1 MQSTLSVDGQVPR
14 LSALNSKITSILST
28 SLANIEIR
36 DALEALD
43 TRKIQNTPT
52 TRRNLRLNLQQDVIT
67 SNAEII
73 RDFGSVASQLQ
84 NVGTALSK
92 LQQTVA
98 EMRRHVSAAK
108 LETAP
113 MLEEADVLLTKQREV
128 NTKKQLLQAF
138 NEHFVLSEEE
148 LLFLTS
154 TADPVDDRFF
164 VALVKAKRIHQDSQV
179 LLSNE
184 NQRLGLEILDASSKN
199 LNAAFQ
205 KLYRWVQKEFK
216 SLDLENPQLTA
227 SIRRGVRVLAER
239 PALFQNC
246 LDTFAESREKT
257 LLDAF
262 YAALTGS
269 SAPAAGLQRPIEFSM
284 HEPLRYVGDMLA
296 WLHST
301 AVSEREALEGLFV
314 SESDEI
320 ARSIREGLE
329 SEPWLQPNGLA
340 EPQKSFD
347 GRKTL
352 GNLIDRGLAGAAQ
365 VFRQR
370 VDQVVQS
377 HDDPV
382 LAYKVSNLI
391 GFYRNIFARLA
402 DTTDFLRA
410 MDQMRSNALMQ
421 FKTFMRMQLTTASNE
436 ASMPYNHST
445 PDFLEDA
452 LEQIRALLT
461 SHETSAA
468 SSASSDEAFNLIID
482 EAFTPFVAICSNLVS
497 TVPLPGSSIFN
508 INCLQTCQATLH
520 PFRGVA
526 QPVII
531 DNDASINEHVA
542 QLSEW
547 AHSYLLEQSGMG
559 LLLDEIRD
567 VRDIADASAAMKALL
582 SSPTFSED
590 SLYELAQRLDAFLP
604 SAIIDANEQLR
615 SLRDKTLLGQVV
627 GRGAEAFRLAFEE
640 VVDWIERIDESGIR
654 GVDNVGET
662 GTEDEGITP
671 LRYIFPRTIEE
682 VGILLS

>member
-1 MQSTLSVDGQVPR
+1 MMIDGQAPR
-14 LSALNSKITSILST
+14 LSALNTKITSILSS

-43 TRKIQNTPT
+43 TRKIQNTPA
-52 TRRNLRLNLQQDVIT
+52 TRRNLRLDLQQDVIT

-73 RDFGSVASQLQ
+73 SDFGIVAAQLS

-113 MLEEADVLLTKQREV
+113 MLEEAEVLLTKQREV
-128 NTKKQLLQAF
+128 TTKKQLLQAF
-138 NEHFVLSEEE
+138 NAHFVLSEDE

-154 TADPVDDRFF
+154 TADPVDDSFF
-164 VALVKAKRIHQDSQV
+164 VALVKAKKIHQDSQV
-179 LLSNE
+179 LLSSE

-205 KLYRWVQKEFK
+205 KLYRWVQREFK
-216 SLDLENPQLTA
+216 SLDLENPQLNA
-227 SIRRGVRVLAER
+227 SLRRGVRVLAER

-246 LDTFAESREKT
+246 LDTFAEAREKT

-269 SAPAAGLQRPIEFSM
+269 SAPAAGAQRPIEFSM
-284 HEPLRYVGDMLA
+284 HDPLRYVGDMMA

-314 SESDEI
+314 SEGDEI
-320 ARSIREGLE
+320 ARSIKAGLE
-329 SEPWLQPNGLA
+329 SEPWSRSEEEQH
-340 EPQKSFD
+340 KTFD

-352 GNLIDRGLAGAAQ
+352 GHLIDRGLAGASQ

-370 VDQVVQS
+370 VDQVVQN

-382 LAYKVSNLI
+382 LAYKVANLI
-391 GFYRNIFARLA
+391 AFYRNIFARLV
-402 DTTDFLRA
+402 DSTEFLGT
-410 MDQMRSNALMQ
+410 MDQMRANALNQ
-421 FKTFMRMQLTTASNE
+421 FKTFVRVQLTSASTD
-436 ASMPYNHST
+436 ASVPYNFST

-452 LEQIRALLT
+452 LEQLRALLT
-461 SHETSAA
+461 SYETSAA
-468 SSASSDEAFNLIID
+468 SSAASDEAFNLIID
-482 EAFTPFVAICSNLVS
+482 EALTPFIIICSDLAS
-497 TVPLPGSSIFN
+497 TVPLPGSSFFN
-508 INCLQTCQATLH
+508 INCLQTCQTTLH
-520 PFRGVA
+520 SFRNIA

-531 DNDASINEHVA
+531 NNDASINEHITL
-542 QLSEW
+542 LSEW
-547 AHSYLLEQSGMG
+547 TQSYLLEQSG
-559 LLLDEIRD
+559 LSVLVEEIRE
-567 VRDIADASAAMKALL
+567 VRDIADSSAALQALL
-582 SSPTFSED
+582 ASPTFSED
-590 SLYELAQRLDAFLP
+590 SLHELAQRLDAFLP

-615 SLRDKTLLGQVV
+615 YLRDKVLLGQVIS
-627 GRGAEAFRLAFEE
+627 RGADGFKAAFEQFVE
-640 VVDWIERIDESGIR
+640 WLERIDESGLRKIDE
-654 GVDNVGET
+654 VP
-662 GTEDEGITP
+662 EDAEEYGAMP
-671 LRYIFPRTIEE
+671 LRYIYPRTIEE